1 MPNEAHF
8 EKLRRFVMSG
18 WSFKLYLFKN
28 LPMGY
33 LAGLRIR
40 ELSTKSSL
48 VTIPYKYLTKNP
60 FKSMYFACLAMA
72 AEMASGAIS
81 MALLFKTEPK
91 VSMLVRNIEGEFT
104 KKAVGLI
111 SFRCNDG
118 EAIQK
123 AVEETKATGEGVTVT
138 ATSTGTDET
147 GDAVA
152 IFKVTWSFKAKT
164 TT

>member
-1 MPNEAHF
+1 
-8 EKLRRFVMSG
+8 
-18 WSFKLYLFKN
+18 
-28 LPMGY
+28 MGY

-152 IFKVTWSFKAKT
+152 VFKVTWSFKAKT

>member
-1 MPNEAHF
+1 MTNEAHF
-8 EKLRRFVMSG
+8 EKLRRFVMNG

-147 GDAVA
+147 GDVVAV
-152 IFKVTWSFKAKT
+152 FKVTWSFKAKT